1 MTAEIGEHERAPRAG
16 ESCPTPLRATLRAP
30 PSKWVIKGFFTESP
44 CRVLSL
50 VLSFAPKE
58 STTPRGGSPTVRAGV
73 GASSPRQGFAYGK
86 VGFSRRLQGAFRSPP
101 VPVGSPSE
109 DGERPVERQSSTR
122 AGVGASI
129 PRRDFPTAEGFA
141 CDKIGA
147 ALPAVNSVCCS
158 PSAWNL
164 RRNPHLLV
172 TAPVCIGCIET
183 SKKWKNMQAGE
194 RKKHGYTPALPLKNS
209 KRPCSFWLHGRL
221 C

>member
-1 MTAEIGEHERAPRAG
+1 M
-16 ESCPTPLRATLRAP
+16 
-30 PSKWVIKGFFTESP
+30 
-44 CRVLSL
+44 LSL
-50 VLSFAPKE
+50 VLSFASKE
-58 STTPRGGSPTVRAGV
+58 STTPLGAAAPTFAPESARQALGRG
-73 GASSPRQGFAYGK
+73 
-86 VGFSRRLQGAFRSPP
+86 SRMAKLAFLVACRGAFRSPP

-109 DGERPVERQSSTR
+109 DGERPLERQSSTP

-183 SKKWKNMQAGE
+183 SKKWKNLQAGE

>member
-1 MTAEIGEHERAPRAG
+1 MPFLKEEKSEHERARTYELVIQLCCARHC
-16 ESCPTPLRATLRAP
+16 ELPL
-30 PSKWVIKGFFTESP
+30 SKMGNKGLFPGVAVPLAFFGTFFRFERKYYP
-44 CRVLSL
+44 
-50 VLSFAPKE
+50 
-58 STTPRGGSPTVRAGV
+58 PRGGSPNVRAGV

-109 DGERPVERQSSTR
+109 DGERPVERQSSTP

-158 PSAWNL
+158 PSA
-164 RRNPHLLV
+164 
-172 TAPVCIGCIET
+172 
-183 SKKWKNMQAGE
+183 
-194 RKKHGYTPALPLKNS
+194 
-209 KRPCSFWLHGRL
+209 
-221 C
+221 

>member
-1 MTAEIGEHERAPRAG
+1 MPRAFFG
-16 ESCPTPLRATLRAP
+16 TFFRTERKYYP
-30 PSKWVIKGFFTESP
+30 PSG
-44 CRVLSL
+44 
-50 VLSFAPKE
+50 
-58 STTPRGGSPTVRAGV
+58 
-73 GASSPRQGFAYGK
+73 RQPQR
-86 VGFSRRLQGAFRSPP
+86 SRRSRRVDPPDGIFLQHSRLTLLLAGTFRSPP

-109 DGERPVERQSSTR
+109 DGERPMERQSSTR

>member
-1 MTAEIGEHERAPRAG
+1 M
-16 ESCPTPLRATLRAP
+16 
-30 PSKWVIKGFFTESP
+30 
-44 CRVLSL
+44 LSL
-50 VLSFAPKE
+50 VLSFASKE
-58 STTPRGGSPTVRAGV
+58 STTPSGRQPQR
-73 GASSPRQGFAYGK
+73 PRR
-86 VGFSRRLQGAFRSPP
+86 SRRVKPPDGIFLQHSRLTPLLAEAFHSPL
-101 VPVGSPSE
+101 SPS
-109 DGERPVERQSSTR
+109 GRPLERQSSTP

-164 RRNPHLLV
+164 RRNSHLLV

-183 SKKWKNMQAGE
+183 SKKWKNIQAGE

>member
-1 MTAEIGEHERAPRAG
+1 MGNKGLFPVVAVPLAFFGTFFRFERKYYP
-16 ESCPTPLRATLRAP
+16 
-30 PSKWVIKGFFTESP
+30 
-44 CRVLSL
+44 
-50 VLSFAPKE
+50 
-58 STTPRGGSPTVRAGV
+58 PRGGSPTVRAGV

-209 KRPCSFWLHGRL
+209 KRPCGFG
-221 C
+221 CTGVYVK

>member
-1 MTAEIGEHERAPRAG
+1 MGNKGLFPVVAVPLAFFGTFFRFERKYYP
-16 ESCPTPLRATLRAP
+16 
-30 PSKWVIKGFFTESP
+30 
-44 CRVLSL
+44 
-50 VLSFAPKE
+50 
-58 STTPRGGSPTVRAGV
+58 PRGGSPTVRAGV

-129 PRRDFPTAEGFA
+129 PRRDFPTAGGFA

-164 RRNPHLLV
+164 RRNSHLLV

-183 SKKWKNMQAGE
+183 SKKWKNLQAGE
-194 RKKHGYTPALPLKNS
+194 RKKHGYTHALPLKNS

>member
-1 MTAEIGEHERAPRAG
+1 MGNR
-16 ESCPTPLRATLRAP
+16 SLFSVAT
-30 PSKWVIKGFFTESP
+30 
-44 CRVLSL
+44 CRLLSL
-50 VLSFAPKE
+50 VLSFASKE
-58 STTPRGGSPTVRAGV
+58 STTPL
-73 GASSPRQGFAYGK
+73 GAAAPN
-86 VGFSRRLQGAFRSPP
+86 V
-101 VPVGSPSE
+101 
-109 DGERPVERQSSTR
+109 R

-129 PRRDFPTAEGFA
+129 PQMGFFTARSAYTAACRGFPLASIPFGSPSGTTILNPRRSRRVDPPADFPTAEGFA

-147 ALPAVNSVCCS
+147 ALPAVNSVCRS

-164 RRNPHLLV
+164 RRNSHLLV

-183 SKKWKNMQAGE
+183 SKKWKNLQAGE

>member
-1 MTAEIGEHERAPRAG
+1 MLAVRMCCARHCELPLSKMGNKGLFPGVAVPRA
-16 ESCPTPLRATLRAP
+16 
-30 PSKWVIKGFFTESP
+30 FFGTFFRFERKYYP
-44 CRVLSL
+44 
-50 VLSFAPKE
+50 
-58 STTPRGGSPTVRAGV
+58 PRGGSPNVRAGV
-73 GASSPRQGFAYGK
+73 GASIPQMGFFTARSAYTAACR
-86 VGFSRRLQGAFRSPP
+86 GFPLASIPF
-101 VPVGSPSE
+101 GSPSE
-109 DGERPVERQSSTR
+109 DGERPVERQYSTR

-147 ALPAVNSVCCS
+147 ALPAVNSVCRS

-164 RRNPHLLV
+164 RRNSHLLV

>member
-1 MTAEIGEHERAPRAG
+1 MGNKRLFHGVAVPRA
-16 ESCPTPLRATLRAP
+16 
-30 PSKWVIKGFFTESP
+30 FFGTFFRTERKYYP
-44 CRVLSL
+44 
-50 VLSFAPKE
+50 
-58 STTPRGGSPTVRAGV
+58 PRGGSPNVRAGV

-109 DGERPVERQSSTR
+109 DGERPMERQYSTR

-129 PRRDFPTAEGFA
+129 PRRDFPTAAGFA

-147 ALPAVNSVCCS
+147 ALSAVNSVCCS

-164 RRNPHLLV
+164 RRNSHLLV

-183 SKKWKNMQAGE
+183 SKKWKTCRLE
-194 RKKHGYTPALPLKNS
+194 KEKSTVTPL
-209 KRPCSFWLHGRL
+209 L
-221 C
+221 CR

>member
-1 MTAEIGEHERAPRAG
+1 MGNKGLFPVVAVPRA
-16 ESCPTPLRATLRAP
+16 
-30 PSKWVIKGFFTESP
+30 FFGTFFRFERKYYP
-44 CRVLSL
+44 
-50 VLSFAPKE
+50 
-58 STTPRGGSPTVRAGV
+58 PRGGSPNVRAGV

-86 VGFSRRLQGAFRSPP
+86 VGFSRRLQGAFHSPL
-101 VPVGSPSE
+101 SPS
-109 DGERPVERQSSTR
+109 GRPLERQSSTR

-129 PRRDFPTAEGFA
+129 PRRDFPTAAGFA

>member
-1 MTAEIGEHERAPRAG
+1 MGNKGLFPVVAVPRA
-16 ESCPTPLRATLRAP
+16 
-30 PSKWVIKGFFTESP
+30 FFGTFFRTERKYYP
-44 CRVLSL
+44 
-50 VLSFAPKE
+50 
-58 STTPRGGSPTVRAGV
+58 PRGGSPTVRAGV

-109 DGERPVERQSSTR
+109 DGERPVERQSSTP

-164 RRNPHLLV
+164 RRNSHLLV

>member
-1 MTAEIGEHERAPRAG
+1 MPRA
-16 ESCPTPLRATLRAP
+16 
-30 PSKWVIKGFFTESP
+30 FFGTFFRTERKYYP
-44 CRVLSL
+44 
-50 VLSFAPKE
+50 
-58 STTPRGGSPTVRAGV
+58 PRGGSPNVRAGV
-73 GASSPRQGFAYGK
+73 GASSPQMGFFTARSAFTAACR
-86 VGFSRRLQGAFRSPP
+86 GFPLASIPF
-101 VPVGSPSE
+101 GSPS
-109 DGERPVERQSSTR
+109 GTTILNP

-147 ALPAVNSVCCS
+147 ALPAVNFVCCS

-183 SKKWKNMQAGE
+183 RKKWKNLQAGE

>member
-1 MTAEIGEHERAPRAG
+1 MGNKRLFPVVAVPLAFFGTFFRFERKYYP
-16 ESCPTPLRATLRAP
+16 
-30 PSKWVIKGFFTESP
+30 
-44 CRVLSL
+44 
-50 VLSFAPKE
+50 
-58 STTPRGGSPTVRAGV
+58 PRGGSPTVRAGV

-109 DGERPVERQSSTR
+109 DGERPVERQYSTR

-141 CDKIGA
+141 CDKIVA
-147 ALPAVNSVCCS
+147 ALPAVNSVCRS

-209 KRPCSFWLHGRL
+209 KRPCSFWPHGRL

>member
-1 MTAEIGEHERAPRAG
+1 MGNKRLFHGVAVPRA
-16 ESCPTPLRATLRAP
+16 
-30 PSKWVIKGFFTESP
+30 FFGTFFRTERKYYP
-44 CRVLSL
+44 
-50 VLSFAPKE
+50 
-58 STTPRGGSPTVRAGV
+58 PRGGSPNVRAGV
-73 GASSPRQGFAYGK
+73 GASRPRQGFAYGK

-109 DGERPVERQSSTR
+109 DGERPLERQSSTR

>member
-1 MTAEIGEHERAPRAG
+1 M
-16 ESCPTPLRATLRAP
+16 
-30 PSKWVIKGFFTESP
+30 
-44 CRVLSL
+44 LSL

-58 STTPRGGSPTVRAGV
+58 STTPLGAAAPSSAPESARQALGRG
-73 GASSPRQGFAYGK
+73 
-86 VGFSRRLQGAFRSPP
+86 SRMAKLAFLVACRGLSARHL
-101 VPVGSPSE
+101 SPSV
-109 DGERPVERQSSTR
+109 RPLERQSSTP

-183 SKKWKNMQAGE
+183 SKKWKNLQAGE

>member
-1 MTAEIGEHERAPRAG
+1 M
-16 ESCPTPLRATLRAP
+16 
-30 PSKWVIKGFFTESP
+30 
-44 CRVLSL
+44 LSL

-58 STTPRGGSPTVRAGV
+58 STTPL
-73 GASSPRQGFAYGK
+73 GAAAPPSAPESARRSPRWDFLQHG
-86 VGFSRRLQGAFRSPP
+86 RLTPLLAEAFRSPP

-209 KRPCSFWLHGRL
+209 KRPCSFWPHGRL
-221 C
+221 W